1 MTLTTALAI
10 LGLLVLAV
18 LALQMWWGSRR
29 KQRRLATGDGVL
41 NAERLDPPMGG
52 EGGDAASVGGVADG
66 LADGDTVPDAHAAGG
81 LSADGTDGTDGSHGT
96 VTLRAP
102 QRRLPRLDALIDA
115 IVPLAVEAPISGELA
130 LAHLPPSRRAGSK
143 PFYVEGLDAE
153 SGTWELLSAGR
164 RYGELQA
171 GVQLASRS
179 GPLNEIEYSE
189 FMQKLQAYAEAV
201 GASVDGASAP
211 DMLEVVARA
220 RELDGLAGPL
230 DAQLT
235 VTLRTNSVAWSVS
248 YVQQVAARLGFVPGA
263 VPGRLVLPSGEEGA
277 PPMLVL
283 AVDAQAALAE
293 DPQSSAIRDCTLS
306 LDVPQTPA
314 AKEPFPAW
322 HLAARKLSDDLDA
335 TLGDDQGQ
343 PISLQAFAEIGQ
355 ELDSLYLRLEALDV
369 PAGSAAA
376 RRLFS

>member
-1 MTLTTALAI
+1 
-10 LGLLVLAV
+10 VLA
-18 LALQMWWGSRR
+18 
-29 KQRRLATGDGVL
+29 
-41 NAERLDPPMGG
+41 
-52 EGGDAASVGGVADG
+52 
-66 LADGDTVPDAHAAGG
+66 
-81 LSADGTDGTDGSHGT
+81 
-96 VTLRAP
+96 
-102 QRRLPRLDALIDA
+102 
-115 IVPLAVEAPISGELA
+115 
-130 LAHLPPSRRAGSK
+130 
-143 PFYVEGLDAE
+143 
-153 SGTWELLSAGR
+153 AGR

-201 GASVDGASAP
+201 GASIDGSNAP

-220 RELDGLAGPL
+220 RELDGLTGPL

-293 DPQSSAIRDCTLS
+293 DPQTSAIRDCTLS

-314 AKEPFPAW
+314 SKEPFPAW

-343 PISLQAFAEIGQ
+343 VISLQAFAEIGQ
-355 ELDSLYLRLEALDV
+355 ELDSLYLRLEALDL
-369 PAGSAAA
+369 PAGSSAA